1 MQDLSLHILDIA
13 QNSIRAHADEIHIC
27 IEEMPSKNQLVLSI
41 EDNGSGMPKQLAK
54 QITDPFV
61 TTRTLRRVG
70 LGIPLLKQNCENS
83 EGELSIDSEQG
94 KGTIIKATMAYRHI
108 DRVPLGDVVST
119 LITLIQSN
127 PKINFIYNYQYE
139 EKSFAFETTEVKK
152 ILGDV
157 AIDNLDVLAWLK
169 EYLEE
174 NMNSVKK

>member
-119 LITLIQSN
+119 LIILIQSN

-139 EKSFAFETTEVKK
+139 EKSFAFETAEVKK

-174 NMNSVKK
+174 NMNSVKR

>member
-1 MQDLSLHILDIA
+1 MQDLSLHILDIV
-13 QNSIRAHADEIHIC
+13 QNSIRAHANEIHIC
-27 IEEMPSKNQLVLSI
+27 IEEMPSINQLILSI

-94 KGTIIKATMAYRHI
+94 KGTIVKATMAYQHI

-119 LITLIQSN
+119 LITLIQGN

-139 EKSFAFETTEVKK
+139 EKSFVFETAEVKK
-152 ILGDV
+152 ILGNV
-157 AIDNLDVLAWLK
+157 AIDNLDILAWLK
-169 EYLEE
+169 EYLEQ
-174 NMNSVKK
+174 NMKSVKK